1 MKLNKKI
8 VSVVLIT
15 QTFKVISKNSNV
27 CVAAKTT
34 KKKFD
39 ENIKK
44 QFVNTYKFSNH
55 DINIFLFLLLRKDIY
70 PCECM
75 NDWEK
80 LNETSLSEKEDFYSH
95 SIWRIT
101 YADYAIA
108 KIVCKDFWS
117 VCLKIYDLIIYRP
130 CSFSNRTMISIAS
143 NLKK

>member
-1 MKLNKKI
+1 M
-8 VSVVLIT
+8 SVVLIT

-27 CVAAKTT
+27 CVATKTT

-44 QFVNTYKFSNH
+44 QFANTYKFSNH

-80 LNETSLSEKEDFYSH
+80 FNETSLSKKEDFYSH
-95 SIWRIT
+95 SIWEIT

-117 VCLKIYDLIIYRP
+117 VCLKIYDLIIYGP